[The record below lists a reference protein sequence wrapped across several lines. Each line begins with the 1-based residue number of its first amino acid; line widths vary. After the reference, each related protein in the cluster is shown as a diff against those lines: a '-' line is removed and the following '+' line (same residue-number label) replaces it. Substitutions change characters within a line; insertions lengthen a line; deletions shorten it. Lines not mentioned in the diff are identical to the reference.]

1 MLSRTELEFLKSPK
15 AFDSE
20 YQRILRHRIR
30 AKVQRLRQE
39 VGLLGN
45 QGFLGEFYAY
55 SEENGMNQAYSWNRD
70 LHSGGLGFKS
80 PPVHKFSRSGT
91 ESSFGS
97 DGQSLSCCC
106 SECSTHIES
115 D

>member
-1 MLSRTELEFLKSPK
+1 MLSKTELEYLKSPK

-30 AKVQRLRQE
+30 AKVQQLKQE

-45 QGFLGEFYAY
+45 RGFLGEFYAY
-55 SEENGMNQAYSWNRD
+55 GEESGMNQAYSWNRD

-80 PPVHKFSRSGT
+80 PPVHLTWFLTTTGH
-91 ESSFGS
+91 
-97 DGQSLSCCC
+97 LP
-106 SECSTHIES
+106 ECYLRFRKILLPS
-115 D
+115 

>member
-1 MLSRTELEFLKSPK
+1 MLSRTELEYLKSPK

-39 VGLLGN
+39 VRLLGN
-45 QGFLGEFYAY
+45 RGFLGEFYAY
-55 SEENGMNQAYSWNRD
+55 GEENSMNQAYSWNRD

-80 PPVHKFSRSGT
+80 PPVHFS
-91 ESSFGS
+91 FP
-97 DGQSLSCCC
+97 LF
-106 SECSTHIES
+106 
-115 D
+115 